1 MINSRELLVRQDE
14 SEGFIM
20 RKKDIDRRQFLKGAS
35 SVAAGAI
42 VFPAII
48 PSSSLGQDGSIA
60 PSNRIVMGAI
70 GVGSQGSGNMSGF
83 LGKKE
88 VQMVAVC
95 DIDKGHRDRAKSR
108 VDKRYDNSDCRTY
121 SDFRELIERDDIDA
135 LSLALPD
142 HWHSIPVVTAAR
154 AGKDMYGEKPL
165 ARTIREGRAM
175 VDAVNR
181 YGRVWQTGSW
191 QRSVRDFRHACELVR
206 NGRIG
211 KVHKVEVGLP
221 TGGGS
226 DTKPIQPVP
235 EGVDWDFWLG
245 PAPWVPFR
253 GVIHWDWRWIMDYS
267 GGQLTDWAGHHIDI
281 AHWGLGLDYTG
292 PVEIEGRGVYPK
304 DGIYN
309 VPTEYKFTCIYENGL
324 TMIVANDRQ
333 QPMGMG
339 TVWYGE
345 DGWIHVRRG
354 KLEASSER
362 ILKEVIGPDEIKLYD
377 SRDHQQNFLDC
388 VRSREKTV
396 TPIDIAHRSI
406 SVGLLGEIA
415 MMTERKLRWDPEKE
429 VFLNDDEA
437 NRMLSRPM
445 RSPWHL

>member
-1 MINSRELLVRQDE
+1 MIRCVE
-14 SEGFIM
+14 SEGIM
-20 RKKDIDRRQFLKGAS
+20 IREKDINRRQFLKSATGIA
-35 SVAAGAI
+35 VGAI
-42 VFPAII
+42 VFPTII
-48 PSSSLGQDGSIA
+48 PSSVLGQDGSIA
-60 PSNRIVMGAI
+60 ASNRIVMGAI
-70 GVGSQGSGNMSGF
+70 GVGSQGSGNMRGF

-108 VDKRYDNSDCRTY
+108 VDRRYDNSDCRTY
-121 SDFRELIERDDIDA
+121 SDFRELIERDDIEA

-154 AGKDMYGEKPL
+154 AGKDMYSEKPL

-175 VDAVNR
+175 VDTVNR

-191 QRSVRDFRHACELVR
+191 QRSVRDFRRACELVR

-221 TGGGS
+221 TGGGT
-226 DTKPIQPVP
+226 DNKPIQPVP

-309 VPTEYKFTCIYENGL
+309 APTEYKFTCIYENGL
-324 TMIVANDRQ
+324 TMIVANDQQ

-345 DGWIHVRRG
+345 DGWIHVKRG
-354 KLEASSER
+354 KLEASSEK

-388 VRSREKTV
+388 VRSRKKTI

-406 SVGLLGEIA
+406 SVALLGEIA
-415 MMTERKLRWDPEKE
+415 MLTERKLRWDPEKE